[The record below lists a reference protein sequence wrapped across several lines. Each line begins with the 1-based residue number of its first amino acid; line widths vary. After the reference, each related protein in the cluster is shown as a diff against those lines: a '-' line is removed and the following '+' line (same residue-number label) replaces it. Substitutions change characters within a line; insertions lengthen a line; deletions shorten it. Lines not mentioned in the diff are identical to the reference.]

1 MSTAADFEAFWNWHL
16 AIETDMDVTELWK
29 ALEARF
35 PSDADRRGYFKWTEE
50 RKAREKT
57 TVTPISRNDL
67 KEMIANMNY
76 NSAIDR
82 SKLVSAVE
90 QEVVPWIPVGND
102 RDGDI
107 YRIVP
112 GAYGL
117 RSDQPKPKTGGLEL
131 VSDNVLGV
139 NTNVQ
144 TRNPVGRR
152 EANLSEE
159 STQSNNSD
167 DSDVGGFVFHQIGT
181 LEYWGDEP
189 ENFQNMEDAARG
201 PWLETG
207 FCVAMRFTRSGGA
220 NGLYIIY
227 DFYPEAQDGTSRRV
241 DRRYEHIIWGYL
253 PSGKRQFSIAKIAD
267 KITDLRFGR
276 TFDLTEVVEHP
287 VELVRCLKTQQQTVI
302 RATIA

>member
-1 MSTAADFEAFWNWHL
+1 
-16 AIETDMDVTELWK
+16 
-29 ALEARF
+29 
-35 PSDADRRGYFKWTEE
+35 
-50 RKAREKT
+50 
-57 TVTPISRNDL
+57 
-67 KEMIANMNY
+67 MNY

-102 RDGDI
+102 WDGDI
-107 YRIVP
+107 YSIVP

-117 RSDQPKPKTGGLEL
+117 RSDQLKPKTGGLEL

-207 FCVAMRFTRSGGA
+207 FCVVMRFTRSGGA

-227 DFYPEAQDGTSRRV
+227 DFYPEAQEVLADVSIGGMNILSGVTCLVEKGNSHSPRPPTRLRISGSATHLNQRRSSS
-241 DRRYEHIIWGYL
+241 IQSSL
-253 PSGKRQFSIAKIAD
+253 SG
-267 KITDLRFGR
+267 
-276 TFDLTEVVEHP
+276 V
-287 VELVRCLKTQQQTVI
+287 
-302 RATIA
+302 